1 MYPFHLLLG
10 LATIGLVAAD
20 CECGYRARNST
31 HHGEEWMFTEALETD
46 FSGVYDLSGNT
57 DWIRQGFNVSA
68 EDGRGGFGKL
78 FKPSNIEARP
88 ASAGSKDGNA
98 NDAGVALRMSSTIED
113 NSVLSAELDSSRLD
127 LHWGSYRASM
137 KLPQVPGTCAAFF
150 WYFNDTQEID
160 MEFLS
165 AQFDHTNNVYP
176 LSLVVQSR
184 QSKMAGYDATKTG
197 TYRRVNLAFDPT
209 LDFHEYRFDY
219 LPGKVAFYADSR
231 LLAVMQGEEMPTT
244 GGHMILQHWSNG
256 NPFWSG
262 GPPKS
267 DSLMIVRYVK
277 AYFNSSSPD
286 HLKGQLAACRN
297 EGMILK
303 DTCLIPDGTAG
314 DAVSGGKFFL
324 HTTDATIKETESSG
338 NNRSDRERGRATSF
352 RAGGI
357 AHSGFVLA
365 VVLFLLKA

>member
-1 MYPFHLLLG
+1 MYLFRLLSG
-10 LATIGLVAAD
+10 LATIALVTAD

-46 FSGVYDLSGNT
+46 FSDIHDLSGNT

-68 EDGRGGFGKL
+68 EDGRGGFGKS
-78 FKPSNIEARP
+78 FKPSNVEARP
-88 ASAGSKDGNA
+88 ASGGSIDGNA
-98 NDAGVALRMSSTIED
+98 NDAGVALRVSSTIED
-113 NSVLSAELDSSRLD
+113 NLVLSAELDSSRLD

-165 AQFDHTNNVYP
+165 AQFDYTNNVYP

-197 TYRRVNLAFDPT
+197 TYRRVNLTFNPT
-209 LDFHEYRFDY
+209 LGFHEYRIDY
-219 LPGKVAFYADSR
+219 LPGKVAFYADSQ
-231 LLAVMQGEEMPTT
+231 LLVVMQGEEMPTR

-256 NPFWSG
+256 NPLWSG

-277 AYFNSSSPD
+277 AYFNSSNPD
-286 HLKGQLAACRN
+286 HLKRQLAACRN
-297 EGMILK
+297 EGMTLK

-314 DAVSGGKFFL
+314 DAVSGGKSFL
-324 HTTDATIKETESSG
+324 KTTDASTKETENSD
-338 NNRSDRERGRATSF
+338 NDRSDKERGTATSS

-365 VVLFLLKA
+365 MVLFLLEA